1 MTKQN
6 DIEEKDS
13 QADVEKAAAKKTA
26 APEARSKTP
35 QEQEGEAILAQY
47 PDASVVYVTSNGFGF
62 FRESDARDH
71 AATLRDKT
79 VTTVKRK

>member
-6 DIEEKDS
+6 DI
-13 QADVEKAAAKKTA
+13 QADAEKGAAKKTA

-62 FRESDARDH
+62 FGESDARDH